1 MEQTVNALAQLLKGS
16 VEGDGELAL
25 RGFAGIEEAVA
36 GQLSFLANPSYEDF
50 LYKTAAS
57 AVLVDTNFVAK
68 SPIPNGTALLRVE
81 NPYAAMATLMQA
93 FGEQAVS
100 GPEVHPSAFV
110 DDTAELGEGA
120 RIGALAV
127 VEAGAV
133 IGARTVVGPGVI
145 VGARCVIGADC
156 ILQAG
161 AIVGADGFGFAP
173 QNGAYTKVP
182 QLGNVVI
189 GDHCEIG
196 AGTTIDRATL
206 GSTVLGEGVK
216 LDNLIQVAHNV
227 SIGAHTV
234 VAAQTGI
241 AGSAKVGA
249 HCMIGGQVGIGG
261 HIKVAD
267 RTHIAAKSG
276 VSASVLEPGQIL
288 QGFPAIPI
296 RKHRR
301 IQIAMRKLES
311 DLASLHNRIDSI
323 ARIDHIN

>member
-1 MEQTVNALAQLLKGS
+1 MKDLAQLLKGS
-16 VEGDGELAL
+16 VEGDETLTL
-25 RGFAGIEEAVA
+25 SGFSGIEDAVA

-57 AVLVDTNFVAK
+57 AVLVDANFLAK
-68 SPIPNGTALLRVE
+68 SAIPNGTALLRVE
-81 NPYAAMATLMQA
+81 NPYAAMATLMSA
-93 FGEQAVS
+93 FGEHAVE

-110 DDTAELGEGA
+110 DETAELGKGV

-127 VEAGAV
+127 VEAGATIGPGTV
-133 IGARTVVGPGVI
+133 IGSGVI
-145 VGARCVIGADC
+145 VGARCVIGAHC

-161 AIVGADGFGFAP
+161 AIIGADGFGFAP
-173 QNGAYTKVP
+173 QNGSYTKVP

-196 AGTTIDRATL
+196 AGTAIDRATM

-234 VAAQTGI
+234 IAAQTGI

-261 HIKVAD
+261 HLKVAD

-276 VSASVLEPGQIL
+276 ITASVLDPGQIL
-288 QGFPAIPI
+288 QGLPAIPI
-296 RKHRR
+296 RDHRR
-301 IQIAMRKLES
+301 IQIAMRKLETE
-311 DLASLHNRIDSI
+311 LASLHKRIDSI
-323 ARIDHIN
+323 NLTS